1 VQHSAVKIGYN
12 VPMVHRL
19 DNYKQLTA
27 RVDALCN
34 AIAASLGEQITCSEG
49 CSSCC
54 TSITVFPVE
63 AAAMREALKSLPDNQ
78 AEEIRRH
85 ISEQAGKERCPL
97 LLNHR
102 CLLYEARP
110 IICRTHGLPIIYTA
124 NGQRN
129 SDCCP
134 LNLTEAESVPGS
146 SAVDIDKLNTLL
158 VAVNSIYLSQ
168 SASIE
173 SPERLT
179 IAEVITRSPR

>member
-1 VQHSAVKIGYN
+1 MSHF
-12 VPMVHRL
+12 L
-19 DNYKQLTA
+19 DNYKQLTS

-34 AIAASLGEQITCSEG
+34 AIAATLGEQITCSAG

-54 TSITVFPVE
+54 TSITIFPVE
-63 AAAMREALKSLPDNQ
+63 AAAMREALENLPDRQ
-78 AEEIRRH
+78 AEDIRRH
-85 ISEQAGKERCPL
+85 ISEHADDERCPL

-124 NGQRN
+124 DGHCN

-134 LNLTEAESVPGS
+134 LNMTETESVSGS
-146 SAVDIDKLNTLL
+146 SVVDLDKLNTLL

-168 SASIE
+168 SDSAE
-173 SPERLT
+173 FPERLT
-179 IAEVITRSPR
+179 IAEVITKQTR